1 MFDFSGGDRAEIDLD
16 FMKAYN
22 LITKK
27 LDHQTKKDYL
37 LDEEIERDFQNR

>member
-1 MFDFSGGDRAEIDLD
+1 MFDFSGGDRADIDLD

-37 LDEEIERDFQNR
+37 LDEEIERDF